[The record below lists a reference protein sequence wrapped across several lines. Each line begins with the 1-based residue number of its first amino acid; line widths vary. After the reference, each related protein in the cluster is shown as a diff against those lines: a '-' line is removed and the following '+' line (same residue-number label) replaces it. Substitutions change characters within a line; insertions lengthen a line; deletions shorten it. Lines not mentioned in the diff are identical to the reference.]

1 MSLLLFGDKIKGL
14 KRATKVADCD
24 EWLYEIHK
32 RLVTLEEENK
42 KLNERLDEKCKI
54 IEELKNQIDSADS
67 KEPSETHVQPR
78 NWSSLFDK
86 NVKPKKDT
94 ESEII
99 LMAKIRDENRAR
111 TEKEKKIVLSGI
123 IEGTKENERENE
135 EDDWLKT
142 CDLIKVIGI
151 DNPTEIIT

>member
-54 IEELKNQIDSADS
+54 IEELKN
-67 KEPSETHVQPR
+67 
-78 NWSSLFDK
+78 
-86 NVKPKKDT
+86 
-94 ESEII
+94 
-99 LMAKIRDENRAR
+99 
-111 TEKEKKIVLSGI
+111 
-123 IEGTKENERENE
+123 
-135 EDDWLKT
+135 
-142 CDLIKVIGI
+142 
-151 DNPTEIIT
+151 